1 MNQAV
6 RPGLNAYLRS
16 SRGQLWGTQITPVDS
31 KVVTNGPAGPL
42 VTIRPLRAA
51 FFRTKV
57 SNLTSNMAFRFHR
70 SLRRRRLS
78 IEQFEGRRVLAAVD
92 IPDTLTG
99 APAATVSAPVNIDSA
114 TGVRAAEIRLSY
126 DTAKLDLTQS
136 AVTLGTVWSGATD
149 AQITANVDDT
159 AGTVVIF
166 ISSSSALTSTSGS
179 LVQLGFTVAS
189 GATVGSTAA
198 LNLTGVRLNE
208 GALTV
213 SPAPA
218 AGADSTDGLITI
230 GSSTGTDR
238 IAGFVFADTNSSNA
252 IDSLEG
258 IAGVTITL
266 TSSTGTTKTATTGAD
281 GSYEFTGLAAGTYT
295 IAETQPVA
303 YLDGGSNSLSVT
315 LVSGTALTGQNFRE
329 LGLLPKFLYN
339 RLLTTSV
346 LPVGSA
352 NWTTEIAKIN
362 ADATSG
368 KPSTA
373 PILSS
378 PTTSTS
384 ASSTPTQAAAMSSM
398 SEILVGSDLDEGNQS
413 SAESVANAVTVAAS
427 YVAPPQADDEDA
439 SNTENVD
446 AALEQSQVW

>member
-1 MNQAV
+1 MN
-6 RPGLNAYLRS
+6 LS
-16 SRGQLWGTQITPVDS
+16 SSSGTECLFAFGAGQLWGTQFTPGAS
-31 KVVTNGPAGPL
+31 KVVTNGSAGPL
-42 VTIRPLRAA
+42 VTITPHKLR
-51 FFRTKV
+51 FFRTKIYSV
-57 SNLTSNMAFRFHR
+57 TFNMAFRFHR

-92 IPDTLTG
+92 VPDTLTG
-99 APAATVSAPVNIDSA
+99 APTATVSAPVNIDSA

-149 AQITANVDDT
+149 AQITANVDDA

-208 GALTV
+208 GTLAVT
-213 SPAPA
+213 PAPA

-238 IAGFVFADTNSSNA
+238 IAGFVFADTNASNA

-303 YLDGGSNSLSVT
+303 YLDGGSNSLNVT

-339 RLLTTSV
+339 RLLTTTV
-346 LPVGSA
+346 LPVGST
-352 NWTTEIAKIN
+352 NWTTSIAKIN

-368 KPSTA
+368 QPSTA
-373 PILSS
+373 PVLSS
-378 PTTSTS
+378 TTTTVS
-384 ASSTPTQAAAMSSM
+384 A
-398 SEILVGSDLDEGNQS
+398 
-413 SAESVANAVTVAAS
+413 TVH
-427 YVAPPQADDEDA
+427 PLKPQQCRPCQ
-439 SNTENVD
+439 T
-446 AALEQSQVW
+446 